1 MNCVEVGHLYV
12 GDDPDSLDPAIAAY
26 RDQFDGMPAL
36 IMLDDYSRES
46 ENRDDYAQSVLAH
59 FRQRGLPVRVVFE
72 SEMLRAAQSLVTRLS
87 PNISPQRFRNKTVH
101 FFKAPDTL
109 VKVFEVPDEG
119 GLRFSCPALV
129 AALTLTR
136 VEVWGATRVISILP
150 ETYRDNERSADAL
163 TAVLGLKREIVFV

>member
-12 GDDPDSLDPAIAAY
+12 GDDPDSIDPAIAAY

-59 FRQRGLPVRVVFE
+59 FRQRCLPVRVVFE
-72 SEMLRAAQSLVTRLS
+72 SEMLRAAQALVTRLS

-101 FFKAPDTL
+101 FFKNADVQ
-109 VKVFEVPDEG
+109 VKVFEVSDEG
-119 GLRFSCPALV
+119 VQRFSCPALV

-136 VEVWGATRVISILP
+136 AEAWGAKRMISILP
-150 ETYRDNERSADAL
+150 ETYRDNESSADAL
-163 TAVLGLKREIVFV
+163 TAGLGLKREVFFV